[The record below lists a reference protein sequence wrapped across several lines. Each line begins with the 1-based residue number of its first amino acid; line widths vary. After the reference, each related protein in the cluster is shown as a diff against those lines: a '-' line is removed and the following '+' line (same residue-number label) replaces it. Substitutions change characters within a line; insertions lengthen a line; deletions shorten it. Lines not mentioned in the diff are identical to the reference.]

1 MEDIEQSNRK
11 TTSYSVSHD
20 TKKKL
25 DAYGRLKN
33 LKKHEAAEL
42 AVNML
47 IDSLSKEE
55 RKVFEMLAK

>member
-1 MEDIEQSNRK
+1 MEANENNNRK
-11 TTSYSVSHD
+11 TTSYSVTHD

-33 LKKHEAAEL
+33 LKKHESAEL

-47 IDSLSKEE
+47 IDSLNKEE
-55 RKVFEMLAK
+55 KKIFEMLAK